1 MKLIYEIFI
10 LTSLIFYSTLSIA
23 LLGPW
28 MNRRAMSLMAAGR
41 PSSNRIGM
49 AGGMAKG

>member
-1 MKLIYEIFI
+1 MEGAMKLFYEIFI

-28 MNRRAMSLMAAGR
+28 MNRKIQPLMAAGR
-41 PSSNRIGM
+41 RRKEKNE
-49 AGGMAKG
+49 